1 MRFRATLAPEQ
12 VAHLYALVSPLAKVA
27 SHSQAAYHGASTQK
41 SAMSQLSSW
50 TSNTC
55 LLALDSER
63 MYFALDLPPTEGMS
77 CVAIVEAKGGIFL
90 EHRIESNAPDNRIIL
105 RVDLVQ
111 FRTALQSIHQQ
122 IQTKSRHSNR
132 GASAQFASAPST
144 LTVLKLAKRQGM
156 PCLCLEAKT
165 AFRMEMHQTIP
176 VQVQRPSDWSEG
188 RFGLPNLPAEPT
200 VQLWLPPTS
209 SATLKSLLDAV
220 KQPTKGGRQATH
232 ILFTGHGDTSELR
245 LQLQHD
251 NGAQLQTLFLGQAP
265 DGQQPSSSAATATAT
280 VRVNAAH
287 VACTLNHG
295 AWTTEWS
302 WIPNQALV
310 VAVRLAPVGICTYV
324 LPVSYL
330 EEDDQEE
337 EDDDDQATM
346 TPINASFVS
355 PGS

>member
-1 MRFRATLAPEQ
+1 ML
-12 VAHLYALVSPLAKVA
+12 HIS
-27 SHSQAAYHGASTQK
+27 
-41 SAMSQLSSW
+41 
-50 TSNTC
+50 
-55 LLALDSER
+55 
-63 MYFALDLPPTEGMS
+63 LDLPPTEGMS
-77 CVAIVEAKGGIFL
+77 CVANVQAKGGIFL

-111 FRTALQSIHQQ
+111 LRTALQSIQQQ
-122 IQTKSRHSNR
+122 IQTKSRHNSR
-132 GASAQFASAPST
+132 GASALFAAAPST
-144 LTVLKLAKRQGM
+144 LTVLKLAKRNQM

-176 VQVQRPSDWSEG
+176 VQVQRPSDWNES

-209 SATLKSLLDAV
+209 GTTLKALLDAV
-220 KQPTKGGRQATH
+220 KQPTSRGQATH
-232 ILFTGHGDTSELR
+232 ILLTGHGDTCEFR

-265 DGQQPSSSAATATAT
+265 DGAPPQREAAAT

-310 VAVRLAPVGICTYV
+310 VSVRLDPVGVCTYV
-324 LPVSYL
+324 LPVCYL
-330 EEDDQEE
+330 EEDEE
-337 EDDDDQATM
+337 EE
-346 TPINASFVS
+346 
-355 PGS
+355 